1 MTPRIKNMIVWGGVL
16 FFFFLIGFSGCN
28 SYNTMVT
35 MDEAV
40 TANWQQVE
48 NQYQRRMD
56 LIPNLVNTVQGYA
69 DFEKSTIV
77 AVTDARSR
85 VGQIKVD
92 ASNPESIKQFQAAQG
107 ELGSAISRL
116 LVVAEKYPD
125 LKANQNFLDLQAQLE
140 GTENR
145 IANERRVFNESAQGL
160 NTFIRTFPK
169 NIWAGLFGIEKRA
182 YFESDAGAEKAPTVK
197 FDTK

>member
-1 MTPRIKNMIVWGGVL
+1 
-16 FFFFLIGFSGCN
+16 
-28 SYNTMVT
+28 MVK

-48 NQYQRRMD
+48 NQYQRRLD

-69 DFEKSTIV
+69 DFEKSTIT
-77 AVTDARSR
+77 AVTEARSK

-92 ASNPESIKQFQAAQG
+92 ASNPESIKQFQSAQG

-116 LVVAEKYPD
+116 LVVAEQYPN

-145 IANERRVFNESAQGL
+145 IANERRLFNESAQAL
-160 NTFIRTFPK
+160 NSYIRTFPK
-169 NIWAGLFGIEKRA
+169 NIWAGMFGIQKRT
-182 YFESDAGAEKAPTVK
+182 YFEADAGAEKAPTVK

>member
-1 MTPRIKNMIVWGGVL
+1 MKNRIIWGGFFVVL
-16 FFFFLIGFSGCN
+16 FLIGFSGCG
-28 SYNTMVT
+28 SYNNMVK

-48 NQYQRRMD
+48 NQYQRRLD

-69 DFEKSTIV
+69 DFEKSTIT
-77 AVTDARSR
+77 AVTEARSK

-92 ASNPESIKQFQAAQG
+92 ASSPESIKQFQSAQG

-116 LVVAEKYPD
+116 LVVAEQYPN

-145 IANERRVFNESAQGL
+145 IANERRVFNESAQEL
-160 NTFIRTFPK
+160 NSYIRTFPK
-169 NIWAGLFGIEKRA
+169 NIWAGLFGIQKRA
-182 YFESDAGAEKAPTVK
+182 YFEADAGAEKAPTVK